1 MSVQIAR
8 PAVSM
13 ITAFSVEIPRQ
24 RDRITTSRRPK
35 KDTRMWNSPLPR
47 GCGHCGESGRS
58 HPNSARPSGARQ
70 AALKRDPHPLGFD
83 LRFVGGYGLGADVL
97 HEHADV
103 LEERSYPW
111 RRGLVSQVGG
121 YGTRERLS
129 RDDVKLCAM
138 HRTGQDGSIERA
150 HFERRVHVPTPP
162 INRMEAPTTIAND
175 EFAAVQLN
183 RLHSSR
189 RNVGGLD
196 CLDEVITQCPSPSP
210 TSAANCLGLLCPGAR
225 TAHTSSASWRR
236 NARAGTEYTDKRS
249 ACRESGRAGSAGR
262 DRRARHA

>member
-1 MSVQIAR
+1 MRS
-8 PAVSM
+8 
-13 ITAFSVEIPRQ
+13 
-24 RDRITTSRRPK
+24 SRSR
-35 KDTRMWNSPLPR
+35 
-47 GCGHCGESGRS
+47 
-58 HPNSARPSGARQ
+58 PNSAGPSAARQ
-70 AALKRDPHPLGFD
+70 AALKRDPHPPGFD
-83 LRFVGGYGLGADVL
+83 LRLVGGYGLGADVL

-111 RRGLVSQVGG
+111 RRGLASQVGG

-129 RDDVKLCAM
+129 RYDVKLCAM
-138 HRTGQDGSIERA
+138 HGTGQDGSIERS

-175 EFAAVQLN
+175 EFAAIQLD

-189 RNVGGLD
+189 RNLGGLD
-196 CLDEVITQCPSPSP
+196 RLDEVVTQRPSPSP
-210 TSAANCLGLLCPGAR
+210 TSAANCPDLLRPGAR

-236 NARAGTEYTDKRS
+236 SVRGGTEYTDKRS

-262 DRRARHA
+262 DRRERHA